1 MRISIFGLG
10 YVGAVTMGC
19 LARRGHEVLGVDV
32 NADKVKSFQAGLSPI
47 VEPGLSAYIA
57 EGRKSGLL
65 DATTDHDEAAVGT
78 EISIVCVGTPS
89 REDGDLDLRFVEKVT
104 DQIAAAIRDKESHH
118 TLVYR
123 STMLPGST
131 RRLCEQ
137 KLEDLRNT
145 GRLTVCFYPE
155 FLREGTAVKDFE
167 EPPLSAIGTEDG
179 SGLRDE
185 LLSLIGEDV
194 TVLPWESA
202 ELLKYACNAFHAA
215 KVVFA
220 NEIGRIG
227 KQVGIDSTSVME
239 LFCEDRDLNLSSY
252 YLRPGNPFGG
262 SCLPKD
268 VRALSR
274 FANQTGLET
283 PMIANLISSN
293 RHHADALRKTINR
306 LGGGDVAI
314 LGLAFKKNTDDLRES
329 PMVDVVR
336 DLIPSG
342 REVRIFDPSLI
353 PENLTG
359 ANMRQINERLPGFSR
374 LLCNRLDE
382 AIGPSGLIIAAQS
395 CVGIEE
401 LRPHVNESH
410 IVLDVNGWPELRSLP
425 SKYEG
430 FLW

>member
-1 MRISIFGLG
+1 MRVSIFGLG

-19 LARRGHEVLGVDV
+19 LARRGHAVLGVDI
-32 NADKVKSFQAGLSPI
+32 NRDKVKTFQVGQSPI
-47 VEPGLSAYIA
+47 VEPGLSERIA
-57 EGRKSGLL
+57 DGRKKGLL
-65 DATTDHDEAAVGT
+65 DATTEHRDAAVAT
-78 EISIVCVGTPS
+78 DVSIVCVGTPS

-104 DQIAAAIRDKESHH
+104 DQIASAIRSKDSHH
-118 TLVYR
+118 TLIYR

-131 RRLCEQ
+131 RRLSEHKLRDLCES
-137 KLEDLRNT
+137 

-167 EPPLSAIGTEDG
+167 DPPLSVIGTHDG
-179 SGLRDE
+179 SALPAD
-185 LLSLIGEDV
+185 LISLIGQDV

-202 ELLKYACNAFHAA
+202 EMLKYACNAFHAA

-227 KQVGIDSTSVME
+227 KHVGIDSTAVMS
-239 LFCEDRDLNLSSY
+239 LFCEDKVLNLSSY

-274 FANQTGLET
+274 FANQAGIET
-283 PMIANLISSN
+283 PVIANLISSN
-293 RHHADALRKTINR
+293 RHHADALRTTIQKF
-306 LGGGDVAI
+306 GDGDVAI
-314 LGLAFKKNTDDLRES
+314 LGLSFKKNTDDLRES

-342 REVRIFDPSLI
+342 REVRVFDPSLI

-359 ANMRQINERLPGFSR
+359 ANMRQINERLPGFSK
-374 LLCNRLDE
+374 LLCSSLDE
-382 AIGPSGLIIAAQS
+382 TIGPSGLIIVSQS

-401 LRPHVNESH
+401 LRPHVNERH
-410 IVLDVNGWPELRSLP
+410 TVLDVNGWPELRSLP
-425 SKYEG
+425 SRYEG